1 MFISQL
7 SLNTRKKDVHRDL
20 SSPYEMHRTLLR
32 AFPDQHHGGTGRV
45 MFRVDISRDESRPP
59 TVLVQS
65 EKQPDWT
72 PLQKAGYADVHGV
85 KQLIPA
91 ASNSTTVSEN
101 VMLIRSGDQFRF
113 RLFANPT
120 VKRQVEGKKNGRRE
134 ACVTEEQQLTWLVR
148 KGQAGGF
155 TILQQL
161 TWLVRKGQAGGFTI
175 LVSETDEG
183 NIVPACVITPSGRMM
198 SHRRKDDCSM
208 THFGVYF
215 DGCLQVTDAS
225 QFALTLASGLGSAKA
240 FGFRLLSIA
249 PL

>member
-32 AFPDQHHGGTGRV
+32 AFPDQNHGGTGRV
-45 MFRVDISRDESRPP
+45 MFRVDISRDEDRPP

-72 PLQKAGYADVHGV
+72 PLQTAGYADVKGV

-91 ASNSTTVSEN
+91 ASGSPTVSQN

-120 VKRQVEGKKNGRRE
+120 VKRHVDGKKNGRRE
-134 ACVTEEQQLTWLVR
+134 ACVTEEQQLAWLVR
-148 KGQAGGF
+148 KAQAGGF
-155 TILQQL
+155 TI
-161 TWLVRKGQAGGFTI
+161 I
-175 LVSETDEG
+175 VSETEDG
-183 NIVPACVITPSGRMM
+183 NTVPACVVTPAGRMT

-215 DGCLQVTDAS
+215 DGCLQVTDAC
-225 QFALTLASGLGSAKA
+225 QFAFTLTSGLGSAKA
-240 FGFRLLSIA
+240 FGFGLLSIA